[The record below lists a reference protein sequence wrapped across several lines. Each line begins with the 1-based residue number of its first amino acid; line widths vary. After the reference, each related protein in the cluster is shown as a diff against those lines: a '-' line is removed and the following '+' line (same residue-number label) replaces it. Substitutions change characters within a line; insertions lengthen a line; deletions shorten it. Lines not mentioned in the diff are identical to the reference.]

1 MTTHPSF
8 EHWLQS
14 RLTAHGFPTGGIDG
28 DIEPNTRGAIAAF
41 QRARGLP
48 PTLIADKA
56 TVDALRT
63 SSSAISGFTR
73 PPELPDRPEP
83 MQSQRFPRQRDVT
96 AYYGPVGR
104 NQVLVDVPWRMV
116 LAWDKRRV
124 ARRMSLHEKVA
135 DSARRCM
142 VRTYA
147 VFGDEGINQLGL
159 NLFGGSLN
167 VRRMRGGS
175 AYSMHSWGIAIDW
188 DPERNQLR
196 WKHPQARLS
205 HDDAKR
211 FWEIW
216 EDEGWVS
223 LGRERDFDWM
233 HVQAARL

>member
-1 MTTHPSF
+1 MSTHPSF

-14 RLTAHGFPTGGIDG
+14 RLTAHGFATGGIDG
-28 DIEPNTRGAIAAF
+28 IVGPNTRGALEAF

-48 PTLIADKA
+48 QTARADDF
-56 TVDALRT
+56 TVAALRQ
-63 SSSAISGFTR
+63 SASRVPGFIR
-73 PPELPDRPEP
+73 PREPDNQPEL
-83 MQSQRFPRQRDVT
+83 MQAQHFPRQRDV
-96 AYYGPVGR
+96 AAFYGPVGH

-116 LAWDKRRV
+116 LAWDKRRI
-124 ARRMSLHEKVA
+124 AKRMSLHEKVA
-135 DSARRCM
+135 DSARRGFDK
-142 VRTYA
+142 TYR
-147 VFGDEGINQLGL
+147 VLGDEGIERLGL

-175 AYSMHSWGIAIDW
+175 TYSMHAWGIAIDW

-196 WKHPQARLS
+196 WKHPKARLS
-205 HDDAKR
+205 HDDVKA

-216 EDEGWVS
+216 EDEGWIS